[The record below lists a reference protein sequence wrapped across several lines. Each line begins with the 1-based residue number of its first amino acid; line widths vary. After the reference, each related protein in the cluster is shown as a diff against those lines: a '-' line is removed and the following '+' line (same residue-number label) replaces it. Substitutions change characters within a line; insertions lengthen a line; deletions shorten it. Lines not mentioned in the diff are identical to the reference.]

1 MTGHNVYYPVGYD
14 DNGIP
19 TEILVHKELGD
30 QAKDMDRKTFVKA
43 CLEVTGKYRDIYKSL
58 RQSVGMSFDRS
69 MTYST
74 ISPFVQ
80 KIAQQRFVEMLQS
93 GAIVRKEFPALWDRA
108 NQTTIA
114 QAETEE
120 KEEDAF
126 FNDVRF
132 EVEGGGEIIIATT
145 RPELMPACVAVF
157 VNPEDIRYTSFL

>member
-1 MTGHNVYYPVGYD
+1 
-14 DNGIP
+14 
-19 TEILVHKELGD
+19 
-30 QAKDMDRKTFVKA
+30 
-43 CLEVTGKYRDIYKSL
+43 
-58 RQSVGMSFDRS
+58 

-80 KIAQQRFVEMLQS
+80 EIAQQRFVEMLQS
-93 GAIVRKEFPALWDRA
+93 GAIVRKEFPALWDRV

-132 EVEGGGEIIIATT
+132 EIE
-145 RPELMPACVAVF
+145 
-157 VNPEDIRYTSFL
+157 